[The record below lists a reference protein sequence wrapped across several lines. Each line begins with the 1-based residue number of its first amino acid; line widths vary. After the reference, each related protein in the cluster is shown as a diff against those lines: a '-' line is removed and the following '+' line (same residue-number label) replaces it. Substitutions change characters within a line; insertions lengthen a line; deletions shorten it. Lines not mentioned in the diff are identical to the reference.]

1 MLPQTQPV
9 SPSGSGKGGILLLSV
24 SIVILVAVAV
34 GVYSLDERQEVLP
47 PRTELTAFPL
57 ALGDW
62 RAREDYL
69 PADIEKFLGVDD
81 YLLADYKRAAGEQV
95 NFYIAFYASQRKGN
109 SPHSPRVCLPGGGWR
124 IADFSEINYP
134 LAAQTAFPIN
144 RAVLALNSHKQLVCY
159 WFEQRGRRIANEY
172 WMKWYLLV
180 DSIMMNRTDGALVR
194 IVTPIYPSEDVG
206 AADQWLQDFLAVALP
221 PLPEYIPN

>member
-1 MLPQTQPV
+1 
-9 SPSGSGKGGILLLSV
+9 
-24 SIVILVAVAV
+24 LVAVAA
-34 GVYSLDERQEVLP
+34 GVYSLDERQEILP

-62 RAREDYL
+62 QARQNYL
-69 PADIEKFLGVDD
+69 PADIEEALNVDD
-81 YLLADYKRAAGEQV
+81 YLLADYKNPAGPPV
-95 NFYIAFYASQRKGN
+95 NFYIAFYASQRKGS

-144 RAVLALNSHKQLVCY
+144 RAILELNSRKQLVYY

-194 IVTPIYPSEDVG
+194 IITPIYPSEDVA
-206 AADQWLQDFLAVALP
+206 AADQRLQDFLAVALP